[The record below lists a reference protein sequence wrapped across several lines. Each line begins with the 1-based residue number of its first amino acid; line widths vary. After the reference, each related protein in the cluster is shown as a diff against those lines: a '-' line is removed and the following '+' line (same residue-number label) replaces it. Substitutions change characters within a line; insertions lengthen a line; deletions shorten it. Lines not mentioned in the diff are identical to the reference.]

1 MARREPITAPVTF
14 AAPKINPSCQIIAPF
29 KPKIII
35 APTFVETFTTFA
47 IADAVMKAYPR
58 DTTNINIRNDPVPG
72 PKIPS

>member
-1 MARREPITAPVTF
+1 M
-14 AAPKINPSCQIIAPF
+14 APF

-35 APTFVETFTTFA
+35 APTFVETLTTFA

-58 DTTNINIRNDPVPG
+58 DATKINIRNEPVPG